1 MAQMITPGLVKELLR
16 PGMGIP
22 VRQGDTVTVECTG
35 YVKFS
40 NTRQPDTDSVKCSAL
55 DKQQKDRQT
64 PFSQM
69 HWVHS
74 LCGTSFIKV
83 EPRVW

>member
-35 YVKFS
+35 YVLHQT
-40 NTRQPDTDSVKCSAL
+40 N
-55 DKQQKDRQT
+55 DRQT
-64 PFSQM
+64 
-69 HWVHS
+69 HRRTET
-74 LCGTSFIKV
+74 GTVKCN
-83 EPRVW
+83 R